1 VAKVQRLAF
10 MLDHEMKRW
19 RYCTTYTEKT

>member
-1 VAKVQRLAF
+1 VAKVQRAF
-10 MLDHEMKRW
+10 MLDHERKRW